1 MLKKLFSSIVALF
14 LLSACATL
22 SPNDPLNVGL
32 VGVEPVPGEG
42 MELRMLVKL
51 RVQNPNDRPVSYDGI
66 AVTLE
71 VRGMDLATGVS
82 DASGSVPRYGEAVVS
97 VPVTV
102 SAFSML
108 RQVYSIVTGDRTKVS
123 MVVRGK
129 LSGTGF
135 GSTRFESKGEFDLPP
150 GLGGRGVTGAAG
162 TVGNTGTAGIL
173 GK

>member
-1 MLKKLFSSIVALF
+1 MLKNLLASIVALF
-14 LLSACATL
+14 LFSACATL

-82 DASGSVPRYGEAVVS
+82 DASGSVPRYGEAIIS

-108 RQVYSIVTGDRTKVS
+108 RQVYSLVTGDRTKVS

-150 GLGGRGVTGAAG
+150 GLGGRGAAGVGSAGAAG
-162 TVGNTGTAGIL
+162 STGTS